1 MSFFCLLV
9 KSCHLIWK
17 RKVLRRLDLKEK
29 KILRGE
35 GYHYQYKITSDFLEK
50 RYSKSFIFFS
60 YKLYTFHWGWMH
72 RKKKRNVHEIS
83 FWLKSYG
90 LFQTLRA
97 KYNYLVNW
105 SVRTNNSLSWGS
117 SKSSFFREEIF
128 FFPLNYLNNCFN
140 SSVQFACLDR
150 KLHWIRLGRTMI
162 FETAFFFFFEI
173 AFCILFLTISHTQP
187 HCLNLRPSENLV
199 ISWRFKQSSRNI
211 YACICGIYMQ
221 ENINH
226 LSSLPGFHE
235 QIQVFHLFIQ
245 MEKKIYIC
253 GFF

>member
-1 MSFFCLLV
+1 MFMKFLSGSNPMAFFKLSGWSTIIWWIDQWGQTIHLVEAPQNLLF
-9 KSCHLIWK
+9 SG
-17 RKVLRRLDLKEK
+17 RR
-29 KILRGE
+29 
-35 GYHYQYKITSDFLEK
+35 F
-50 RYSKSFIFFS
+50 
-60 YKLYTFHWGWMH
+60 
-72 RKKKRNVHEIS
+72 
-83 FWLKSYG
+83 
-90 LFQTLRA
+90 
-97 KYNYLVNW
+97 
-105 SVRTNNSLSWGS
+105 
-117 SKSSFFREEIF
+117 F

-245 MEKKIYIC
+245 MEKKNLYLWV
-253 GFF
+253 FLNTLLKAYLKVTLF